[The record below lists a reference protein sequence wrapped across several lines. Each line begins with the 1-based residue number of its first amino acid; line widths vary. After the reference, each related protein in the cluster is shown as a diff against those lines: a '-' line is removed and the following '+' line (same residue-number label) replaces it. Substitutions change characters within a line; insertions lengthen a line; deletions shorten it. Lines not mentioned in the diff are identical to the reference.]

1 MFKRKILLCAL
12 IPFALAGCKPKENKT
27 REVVDDPVV
36 DVLPDIT
43 PEQAQEVEPSKVPA
57 LVYSKLASY
66 KSYKAVTSGTTVAK
80 LWGIPVNQTIDV
92 TVLKSDF
99 SYLRNESKGTV
110 NTVHEAYYHD
120 SKAVYRD
127 KESADFTVKTLD
139 EYLQIYGTYPFD
151 KGVEGYLINNDA
163 VKSVTKGESSD
174 SNLVYNL
181 EFDPE
186 KSTNNVK
193 IQMQKFGGLDEYP
206 VFSLIEMKLTVTTD
220 FTLVKLDLH
229 SKYTAKK
236 VMNTDCEQNYTV
248 SYSNYNETLEIPN
261 LESVKAL
268 FN

>member
-1 MFKRKILLCAL
+1 MIKSKLLLCAL

-57 LVYSKLASY
+57 LVYSKLNSY
-66 KSYKAVTSGTTVAK
+66 NFYKAVTSGTTVAK
-80 LWGIPVNQTIDV
+80 LWGFPVTQEIDA
-92 TVLKSDF
+92 TVLKGEY

-120 SKAVYRD
+120 TRAAFRE
-127 KESADFTVKTLD
+127 KESGDFTVKTLD
-139 EYLQIYGTYPFD
+139 EYLGIYGTYPFD
-151 KGVEGYLINNDA
+151 RGIEGYLINNDA
-163 VKSVTKGESSD
+163 VKSVTKGESTD

-206 VFSLIEMKLTVTTD
+206 VFSLIEMKLTVTKD

-248 SYSNYNETLEIPN
+248 SYTNYNENLEIPN
-261 LESVKAL
+261 LDSVKGL
-268 FN
+268 FS